1 MQILTRRFIK
11 AFHNEVI
18 SNHTPRLINAFLNE
32 LISNH
37 FWKDSWL
44 TGVFL
49 HRLYYSLEQNEFVN
63 KSFYLRCFLTFI
75 SAISAT
81 IFLFIWMQYKTSQ
94 ISYFTQLLT
103 KISKIRF
110 LALSFFYFLG
120 WGGMG
125 YGSRWVLVDKEKI
138 SFGKH
143 KLKNRV
149 FKS

>member
-1 MQILTRRFIK
+1 
-11 AFHNEVI
+11 
-18 SNHTPRLINAFLNE
+18 
-32 LISNH
+32 
-37 FWKDSWL
+37 
-44 TGVFL
+44 
-49 HRLYYSLEQNEFVN
+49 
-63 KSFYLRCFLTFI
+63 
-75 SAISAT
+75 
-81 IFLFIWMQYKTSQ
+81 MQYKTSQ

-149 FKS
+149 FSPKNNLELLFSIHAKRDLIL